1 MSLPSAQEYDYEMGR
16 LLHDRAEY
24 SKALLH
30 FEKACALFIV
40 HKQYDRYVE
49 ALNYVLR
56 ILVEKEEAQ
65 KIQDAKEKL
74 QDLVMKENL
83 ELGSRTHYILGL
95 CSYYRDGQEIAL
107 EYFQKALKVA
117 LDKDNKLD
125 MCYAI
130 YGSQVVIT
138 RMENSKRL

>member
-1 MSLPSAQEYDYEMGR
+1 MSLPLAQEYNYEMGR

-24 SKALLH
+24 SKALMR
-30 FEKACALFIV
+30 FEKACALFIEN
-40 HKQYDRYVE
+40 KQYDRYVE

-83 ELGSRTHYILGL
+83 ELGSRNTLHFGIVFVLSGAWP
-95 CSYYRDGQEIAL
+95 RG
-107 EYFQKALKVA
+107 
-117 LDKDNKLD
+117 
-125 MCYAI
+125 
-130 YGSQVVIT
+130 GS
-138 RMENSKRL
+138 RLFPESP